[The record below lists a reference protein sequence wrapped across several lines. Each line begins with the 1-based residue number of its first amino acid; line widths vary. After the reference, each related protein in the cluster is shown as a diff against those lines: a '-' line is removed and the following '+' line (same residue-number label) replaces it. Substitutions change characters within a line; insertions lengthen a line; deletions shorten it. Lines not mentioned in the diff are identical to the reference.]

1 MHLDEPQG
9 IHFLFDFGGF
19 HALYRYDCPVSRHAI
34 HSADLAP
41 SASQMLWII
50 HIGELLAVGFVLTMG
65 RLGDK
70 IGRRRLLV
78 FGVTVYGIASLMAAF
93 STAAWMLIAV
103 RAFLGVA
110 AATVMPSTMSLLR
123 NLFLDPKQF
132 SVAVAIHLSAF
143 SAGAALGPTMGGLLL
158 DHFWWGAVFL
168 INVPVAIVLLA
179 TSRLLPEFRNADAKR
194 LDVVSVLLS
203 SLALITLIFGL
214 QEMAHD
220 GFNMLYGG
228 SVVMGIATGG
238 LFIRRQMKSLDPLL
252 DLRMF
257 RIPVFKFSF
266 IALML
271 ILLVTS
277 GAEMLFAQHLQAV
290 VGLSPTEAGFLLII
304 PALLSMAGTLM
315 SPVLTR
321 WMRQAYAM
329 VSGLFVAAGGALLIM
344 LTAHDAGPL
353 ILIIGASLLAFG
365 AGPTLTIASEQII
378 SSVPQERAGSA
389 SAMNDV
395 SSGLGY
401 ALSIAFIGSLGMYVY
416 RQSLANSIP
425 AGVPSE
431 IVNSAMESI
440 GAAVVAAEGVPKM
453 LQAVQ
458 SSFTVAIQ
466 TIYGLAAIGLFVLMT
481 IIIWKLRHVRQEDTV
496 PAEKVTVALKRET
509 LTKEF
514 QRYN

>member
-1 MHLDEPQG
+1 
-9 IHFLFDFGGF
+9 
-19 HALYRYDCPVSRHAI
+19 
-34 HSADLAP
+34 
-41 SASQMLWII
+41 
-50 HIGELLAVGFVLTMG
+50 
-65 RLGDK
+65 
-70 IGRRRLLV
+70 
-78 FGVTVYGIASLMAAF
+78 
-93 STAAWMLIAV
+93 
-103 RAFLGVA
+103 
-110 AATVMPSTMSLLR
+110 
-123 NLFLDPKQF
+123 
-132 SVAVAIHLSAF
+132 
-143 SAGAALGPTMGGLLL
+143 
-158 DHFWWGAVFL
+158 
-168 INVPVAIVLLA
+168 
-179 TSRLLPEFRNADAKR
+179 
-194 LDVVSVLLS
+194 
-203 SLALITLIFGL
+203 
-214 QEMAHD
+214 
-220 GFNMLYGG
+220 
-228 SVVMGIATGG
+228 
-238 LFIRRQMKSLDPLL
+238 
-252 DLRMF
+252 
-257 RIPVFKFSF
+257 
-266 IALML
+266 
-271 ILLVTS
+271 
-277 GAEMLFAQHLQAV
+277 
-290 VGLSPTEAGFLLII
+290 
-304 PALLSMAGTLM
+304 
-315 SPVLTR
+315 
-321 WMRQAYAM
+321 M
-329 VSGLFVAAGGALLIM
+329 VSGLFVAAGGSLLIM